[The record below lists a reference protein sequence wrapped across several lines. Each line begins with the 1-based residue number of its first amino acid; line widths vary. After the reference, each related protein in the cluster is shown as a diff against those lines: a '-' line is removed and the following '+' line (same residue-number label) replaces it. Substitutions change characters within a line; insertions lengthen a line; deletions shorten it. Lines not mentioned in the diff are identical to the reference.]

1 MILEFSSADVSPDR
15 SAVFENI
22 GIPHG
27 ATVPEHIEGLCDT
40 AGEMLEETVAPV
52 GVLADISIADI
63 FNRADHLGLFA
74 VTLGE
79 QTSQTI
85 GECFEANDFALACV
99 LDATASAAADKMA
112 ELAERRFDETLR
124 TAGWTTPDGAALRYS
139 PGYCGWDVT
148 GQKKLF
154 EYLQPEQ
161 IGLTLTDS
169 CLMQPLKSVSG
180 VVIAGPRQ
188 IHKFPLS
195 YPFCSWCETR
205 SCRARLHGLRTG

>member
-1 MILEFSSADVSPDR
+1 VILEFSSADVSPDR